1 MKGAKPLLSPY
12 FAGFSVPEGLLPP
25 LALYLAVIN
34 LAAFVTFGADKRR
47 ARRHLW
53 RVPEKTLF
61 ALALFGG
68 SVGALCGMR
77 VFHHKTRH
85 WYFRWGIPLILLA
98 QLALALWISRRG
110 EIFL

>member
-34 LAAFVTFGADKRR
+34 LAAFVAFGADKHR

-85 WYFRWGIPLILLA
+85 WYFRWGIPAILLL
-98 QLALALWISRRG
+98 QLALALWIYRRG
-110 EIFL
+110 GVFL

>member
-34 LAAFVTFGADKRR
+34 LAAFVAFGADKHR

-77 VFHHKTRH
+77 AFHHKTRH
-85 WYFRWGIPLILLA
+85 WYFRWGIPAILLA
-98 QLALALWISRRG
+98 QLALALWVSHKYA
-110 EIFL
+110 